1 MASFE
6 DLKECLVPPDDPI
19 GTGSPEEWT
28 AVEHRI
34 EFPLPSDYK
43 QFVSTYGRGAIGD
56 EVFVLSPFIDRVAI
70 YHLESE
76 IARERLVYRQTTE
89 QGFLERIF
97 DERHA
102 YLGYE
107 PRPAGL
113 IPWGGDQSGGT
124 AFWETPDSDPD
135 RWTMARPD
143 PWRCPSLPSMPK
155 AASSSEG
162 RSRSS

>member
-113 IPWGGDQSGGT
+113 IPWGRGPVRRDRLLGDNR
-124 AFWETPDSDPD
+124 F
-135 RWTMARPD
+135 
-143 PWRCPSLPSMPK
+143 
-155 AASSSEG
+155 
-162 RSRSS
+162 RSRSLDDGSTRSVAMSLVALDAEGGVLQRRTFEV